1 MLIHQAG
8 YVHEYL
14 RSKHIPLSL
23 FSRPPLSLSLLPSL
37 ICLLF
42 FLSLSLYPPPP
53 LSLSIFPRSVRYIVA
68 QPSFLSTL
76 APVAPTT
83 RTLCENGDPSR
94 STPSTRRGGIAAPAA
109 ARKALEKWRR
119 FVSRICAA
127 PFFVFLYE
135 GR

>member
-1 MLIHQAG
+1 MNTYGQ
-8 YVHEYL
+8 
-14 RSKHIPLSL
+14 STSL
-23 FSRPPLSLSLLPSL
+23 FLSISLSPPFAFPHLSPFLSPSL
-37 ICLLF
+37 YL
-42 FLSLSLYPPPP
+42 PPKRKVHRCTAILP
-53 LSLSIFPRSVRYIVA
+53 LHTRPCRAYYE
-68 QPSFLSTL
+68 
-76 APVAPTT
+76 

-94 STPSTRRGGIAAPAA
+94 STPSTRRGGIAAPA